1 MTGAGIVAAH
11 GPSADPAFIA
21 LARAWMANPSKQFV
35 GLVWAG
41 YADMR
46 AAPPVIDNRDLE
58 RSITQLLEPRIRK
71 AMSGDEPFYI
81 QHGPYEHETMR
92 PPPAQPPQYDLAF
105 VLRADERI
113 MWPLEAKIMETP
125 KKIAPYVKDVRD
137 EFLTC
142 RYGPFSNSG
151 AMLGYLLE
159 GESADALAAIETA
172 LGCRLEPLAEHPGKP
187 GSLSRHD
194 RTVPVGKGYPA
205 RFDCYHLI
213 LAWPGL
219 KRAKTDVADG
229 ARGL

>member
-1 MTGAGIVAAH
+1 MTGAGVVTAH

-35 GLVWAG
+35 ALVWAA

-46 AAPPVIDNRDLE
+46 SAPPAIDNRDLE

-71 AMSGDEPFYI
+71 AMSGDEPFYV
-81 QHGPYEHETMR
+81 QHGPYERETMQ
-92 PPPAQPPQYDLAF
+92 PSPAQPPQYDLAF

-113 MWPLEAKIMETP
+113 MWPIEAKVMETP
-125 KKIAPYVKDVRD
+125 KKVALYVKDVRD

-159 GESADALAAIETA
+159 GESADALSAIETA
-172 LGCRLEPLAEHPGKP
+172 LGCKLAPLIDYPGKP
-187 GSLSRHD
+187 GSLSRHN
-194 RTVPVGKGYPA
+194 RVVPAGKLYPA
-205 RFDCYHLI
+205 RFECYHLI
-213 LAWPGL
+213 LSWPGL
-219 KRAKTDVADG
+219 KRARNDAITG
-229 ARGL
+229 SSR